1 MRWLVVAVIFVVV
14 FGVFSTVYAA
24 AAKRSEVRVLP
35 KWVWVLMCAFIPL
48 VGGLLYLTLGRPIG
62 PTPPMKRGPQTKVV
76 APDDDPNFLRDLK
89 RKLDEDKPAEEKPAE
104 DKPAE
109 DKPTDAASENK
120 PEADSATGPAADS
133 TEKPEDDSPEAG
145 SGKN

>member
-24 AAKRSEVRVLP
+24 AAKRNEVRVLP

-48 VGGLLYLTLGRPIG
+48 VGGILYLTLGRPIG
-62 PTPPMKRGPQTKVV
+62 PTPPMKRGPKTKVV

-89 RKLDEDKPAEEKPAE
+89 RRLDE

-109 DKPTDAASENK
+109 DKPADVAPENK

>member
-14 FGVFSTVYAA
+14 FGVFTTVYAA
-24 AAKRSEVRVLP
+24 AAKRNEVRVLP
-35 KWVWVLMCAFIPL
+35 KWVWVLMCALIP
-48 VGGLLYLTLGRPIG
+48 VAGGLLYLTLGRPVG

-89 RKLDEDKPAEEKPAE
+89 RRLDDEKPEGDSQKDDSKE
-104 DKPAE
+104 DG
-109 DKPTDAASENK
+109 S
-120 PEADSATGPAADS
+120 
-133 TEKPEDDSPEAG
+133 PEDDSPEAG